1 MSLLQQLPAL
11 QVAVPLIAAPLCAL
25 MPRPQLAYLFA
36 VLVSWITFAISI
48 ALLVQV
54 LAPEQNGPIVY
65 TMGGW
70 VGPWGIVYV
79 IDPLNALM
87 LVLIAGMGA
96 VVMPSADRGITVEV
110 TKRARRLFFSVALL
124 ALTGML
130 GIVITGDVFNLY
142 VFLEISAL
150 SSYAL
155 IAMGSNRRAL
165 PAAFNYLVQG
175 TVGATFIVIGI
186 GLIYIMTGTL
196 NMADLSVRL
205 AGLRTSPPVQAA
217 VAFILIGA
225 AIKFALFPAHTW
237 MPNAYAYAPS
247 LVSAFFG
254 ATATKVSAYVLI
266 RFIFTIFGAAFVLQ
280 EMAVGWVL
288 IVLGLAAAFTG
299 SLVAIWQTDLKRMLA
314 YSSVA
319 QIGYIA
325 AAIGIGN
332 HDSVVA
338 AIIHVFNH
346 GLMKGALFLVMAC
359 VILQH
364 GQATL
369 ASFRGLGRR
378 MPVTMA
384 CFVVAGLSMIGVPL
398 TVGFISKWYLVL
410 GSLEAGLWPVAVLIV
425 GSSLLSAVYVWRVV
439 EAAYF
444 DKAPTDI
451 RRAEAPLLVLIPTV
465 LLTLL
470 CVLLG
475 VATDFTVDIAS
486 RAVTFLRVL
495 P

>member
-1 MSLLQQLPAL
+1 MSLLQHLPAL

-25 MPRPQLAYLFA
+25 MVRPQIAYIFA
-36 VLVSWITFAISI
+36 VLVSWITFAISL

-54 LAPEQNGPIVY
+54 LDPTQGGPVVY
-65 TMGGW
+65 AMGGW
-70 VGPWGIVYV
+70 RAPWGIVYV

-87 LVLIAGMGA
+87 LVLISGMAA
-96 VVMPSADRGITVEV
+96 VVMPSADRGIAVEV
-110 TKRARRLFFSVALL
+110 TKRARRFFFSVALL

-142 VFLEISAL
+142 VFLEISSLA
-150 SSYAL
+150 SYAL
-155 IAMGSNRRAL
+155 IAMGSGRRAL

-175 TVGATFIVIGI
+175 TIGATFIVIGI
-186 GLIYIMTGTL
+186 GLIYIMTGSL

-205 AGLRTSPPVQAA
+205 VGLRDTAPVQAA

-225 AIKFALFPAHTW
+225 AIKFALFPAHSW

-254 ATATKVSAYVLI
+254 ATATKVGAYVLI
-266 RFIFTIFGAAFVLQ
+266 RFIFTVFGAAFVLQ
-280 EMAVGWVL
+280 QMAVGWVL
-288 IVLGLAAAFTG
+288 IVLGLAAAFAG

-332 HDSVVA
+332 HESVVG
-338 AIIHVFNH
+338 AIVHVFNH

-359 VILQH
+359 VILRH

-369 ASFRGLGRR
+369 ATFRGIGRR

-384 CFVVAGLSMIGVPL
+384 CFVVAGLSMIGIPL
-398 TVGFISKWYLVL
+398 TVGFVSKWYLVL
-410 GSLEAGLWPVAVLIV
+410 GSLEADLWPVAVLIV
-425 GSSLLSAVYVWRVV
+425 ASSLLSAVYIWRVV

-444 DKAPTDI
+444 E
-451 RRAEAPLLVLIPTV
+451 RAAADMKRQEAPLLVLIPTV

-470 CVLLG
+470 CVVLG

-486 RAVTFLRVL
+486 RAVIFLGVMQ
-495 P
+495 